1 MNYIY
6 TRQSSQKEDRS
17 ISCEEQVSNCKKFAE
32 ENNLQ
37 VRDVFTDIDVSGRL
51 FPKQF
56 AQLAEIDLVYKN
68 YLKETKKEG
77 QWRTGLGKLFDK
89 LKNGDTIIVDDLSRF
104 YRPLTNS
111 YLESAL
117 TQFLIEKNIRL
128 LTVKNGEVNLN
139 SFNDNLINALQNRI
153 NDNQLSIQRKKSKAS
168 LSRLYN
174 SGEYHASLGMMIG
187 YKATGKKKEVEV
199 DEQGA
204 KIVQYIFKSYIE
216 GKSLLQIVR
225 DLNSKFKMKSCVKS
239 IKNILNRPLYCGYMY
254 DKQGQLIKSKQV
266 EGKEII
272 DFSTWT
278 TAKKILDSRKTN
290 NIRVKQYPIHF
301 TGLCYCGKCGAKMG
315 VCINEHGK
323 YFSFRCMSHT
333 IRSKENCK
341 ISITANTLYNKG
353 LSLDNAVEPLLILG
367 LLKKLNEQKNA
378 VELKDQLEAKTVE
391 LNNLLNKE
399 KQLLSMFLDGAI
411 SEDALKTA
419 LAENK
424 AKRDGLQ
431 QEIITL
437 EQDLA
442 EDDSEHLRLLVNK
455 IVGRGLTFEQY
466 HELIPL
472 TIKQIEVFEQEIKV
486 KTFFGDICIPRFK
499 NRGILVLP
507 EYKWKNTG
515 TEFKIYYH
523 TSTFSPYKPHKQI
536 FTYNNFTIY
545 LQGDQK

>member
-17 ISCEEQVSNCKKFAE
+17 ISCEEQVSNCRKYAE
-32 ENNLQ
+32 ENNLT
-37 VRDVFTDIDVSGRL
+37 VKDVFTDIDVSGRL

-77 QWRTGLGKLFDK
+77 QWRVGLGQLFDK
-89 LKNGDTIIVDDLSRF
+89 LKDGDTIIVDDLSRF

-117 TQFLIEKNIRL
+117 TQFLIEKKIRL

-174 SGEYHASLGMMIG
+174 NGEYHASLGMMIG
-187 YKATGKKKEVEV
+187 YKSTGKKKEVEV

-204 KIVQYIFKSYIE
+204 KIVKYIFKSYIE

-225 DLNSKFKMKSCVKS
+225 DLNKKFEMKTCVKS
-239 IKNILNRPLYCGYMY
+239 IKNILERPLYCGYMY
-254 DKQGQLIKSKQV
+254 NKQNELIKAQQV
-266 EGKEII
+266 QGKEII

-301 TGLCYCGKCGAKMG
+301 TGLCYCGKCGAKMS

-333 IRSKENCK
+333 IRAKENCK
-341 ISITANTLYNKG
+341 ISITANTEYNKG
-353 LSLDNAVEPLLILG
+353 LSLDNAVEPILILG
-367 LLKKLNEQKNA
+367 LLKKLNEQKNGI
-378 VELKDQLEAKTVE
+378 ELKEQIELKTVE
-391 LNNLLNKE
+391 LNNIQNKE
-399 KQLLSMFLDGAI
+399 KQLTSMFLEGLL
-411 SEDALKTA
+411 SEDVLKTT
-419 LAENK
+419 LADNK
-424 AKRDGLQ
+424 AKKDGLQ
-431 QEIITL
+431 QEIIQL
-437 EQDLA
+437 EQELE
-442 EDDSEHLRLLVNK
+442 EDDTEKVRLLVNK
-455 IVGRGLTFEQY
+455 IVGRSLTFEQY

-472 TIKQIEVFEQEIKV
+472 TIKQIKVFEDKITVQ
-486 KTFFGDICIPRFK
+486 THFGDIDLPRK
-499 NRGILVLP
+499 RLSGQLRLP
-507 EYKWKNTG
+507 EYKWRNTG

-523 TSTFSPYKPHKQI
+523 FNTFNIYAPMKKVFESDYLKI
-536 FTYNNFTIY
+536 FFIP
-545 LQGDQK
+545 

>member
-17 ISCEEQVSNCKKFAE
+17 ISCEEQVSNCRKYAE
-32 ENNLQ
+32 ENNLT
-37 VRDVFTDIDVSGRL
+37 VKDVFTDIDVSGRL

-77 QWRTGLGKLFDK
+77 QWRVGLGQLFDK
-89 LKNGDTIIVDDLSRF
+89 LKDGDTIIVDDLSRF

-117 TQFLIEKNIRL
+117 TQFLIEKKIRL

-174 SGEYHASLGMMIG
+174 NGEYHASLGMMIG
-187 YKATGKKKEVEV
+187 YKSTGKKKEVEV

-204 KIVQYIFKSYIE
+204 KIVKYIFKSYIE

-225 DLNSKFKMKSCVKS
+225 DLNKKFEMKTCVKS
-239 IKNILNRPLYCGYMY
+239 IKNILERPLYCGYMY
-254 DKQGQLIKSKQV
+254 NKQNELIKAQQV
-266 EGKEII
+266 QGKEII

-301 TGLCYCGKCGAKMG
+301 TGLCYCGKCGAKMS

-333 IRSKENCK
+333 IRAKENCK
-341 ISITANTLYNKG
+341 ISITANTEYNKG
-353 LSLDNAVEPLLILG
+353 LSLDNAVEPILILG
-367 LLKKLNEQKNA
+367 LLKKLNEQKNGI
-378 VELKDQLEAKTVE
+378 ELKEQIELKTVE
-391 LNNLLNKE
+391 LNNIQNKE
-399 KQLLSMFLDGAI
+399 KQLTSMFLEGLL
-411 SEDALKTA
+411 SEDVLKTT
-419 LAENK
+419 LADNK
-424 AKRDGLQ
+424 AKKDALQ
-431 QEIITL
+431 QEIIQL
-437 EQDLA
+437 EQELE
-442 EDDSEHLRLLVNK
+442 EDDTEKVRLLVNK
-455 IVGRGLTFEQY
+455 IVGRSLTFEQY

-472 TIKQIEVFEQEIKV
+472 TIKQIKVFEDKITVQ
-486 KTFFGDICIPRFK
+486 THFGDIDLPRK
-499 NRGILVLP
+499 RLSGQLRLP
-507 EYKWKNTG
+507 EYKWRNTG

-523 TSTFSPYKPHKQI
+523 FNTFNIYAPMKKVFESDYLKI
-536 FTYNNFTIY
+536 FFIP
-545 LQGDQK
+545 